1 MVNVYFNWSSLLGI
15 SIAVAGAGLYFLRS
29 VQPRLARDHDIFFAA
44 VGLLCGG
51 ILFFQGWRQDPILQ
65 FGQFLLG
72 GSAIFFGV
80 ESVRLRGVATEQ
92 AKRNTRIVDDERP
105 VSKVY
110 SYVDAELERL
120 EPEEETAERPR
131 IRGRDEGRSR
141 RGGEAY
147 YEDEEPRRPKSTK
160 PRSSSDDRYGTEETP
175 RKRKPRST
183 TEPQPN
189 SNRYDEWA
197 GGVETEEPYT
207 STSRPANRK
216 PADPNRPKRRRPPED
231 ERRRPPRDPET
242 PSSDE
247 YVDYQPINPREDE
260 DEGDNDRNF
269 DY

>member
-15 SIAVAGAGLYFLRS
+15 SLAVAGAGLYFLRS

-120 EPEEETAERPR
+120 EPEEDMGERPR
-131 IRGRDEGRSR
+131 IRGREEGRSR
-141 RGGEAY
+141 RAGEAY
-147 YEDEEPRRPKSTK
+147 YEDEEPRRPKSAK
-160 PRSSSDDRYGTEETP
+160 PRSSDDRYGTEETS

-183 TEPQPN
+183 EPRPN
-189 SNRYDEWA
+189 SNRYDEWD
-197 GGVETEEPYT
+197 GTVETEEPPT

-216 PADPNRPKRRRPPED
+216 PVDPNRPKRRRPPED
-231 ERRRPPRDPET
+231 ERRRPPAPSET
-242 PSSDE
+242 SSSDE
-247 YVDYQPINPREDE
+247 YVDYQPINPRQQDE
-260 DEGDNDRNF
+260 DDSDNESNF

>member
-15 SIAVAGAGLYFLRS
+15 SLAVAGAGLYFLRS
-29 VQPRLARDHDIFFAA
+29 LQPRLARDHDIFFAA

-92 AKRNTRIVDDERP
+92 AKRNTKIVDDERP

-120 EPEEETAERPR
+120 EPEEDMADRPR

-141 RGGEAY
+141 RSTDAY
-147 YEDEEPRRPKSTK
+147 YEDEEPRRPKSTR
-160 PRSSSDDRYGTEETP
+160 PRSSSDDRYGTEEPP

-183 TEPQPN
+183 ESRPN
-189 SNRYDEWA
+189 SNLYDEWD
-197 GGVETEEPYT
+197 GTVETEEPPT

-231 ERRRPPRDPET
+231 ERRRPVAEEDR

-247 YVDYQPINPREDE
+247 YVDYQPINPRQNDD